1 MRGLEGKLP
10 VNKGDANGVGNVV
23 DGTVFT
29 IPDKPCMRDKRMP
42 LRAQNDSSS
51 LAWWITFPESGLCDA
66 STSSTLRLHPK
77 VGPLAP
83 SSGSFVLGN
92 LCLRF
97 SDHFS
102 S

>member
-10 VNKGDANGVGNVV
+10 VNRGDANGVGNVV

-42 LRAQNDSSS
+42 LREQNDSSTR
-51 LAWWITFPESGLCDA
+51 AWWTTFPESGLCKA

-77 VGPLAP
+77 VEPLAP
-83 SSGSFVLGN
+83 DKTEQKN
-92 LCLRF
+92 LNI
-97 SDHFS
+97 
-102 S
+102 